1 MEFTDFDVF
10 ALPELDEPAGPN
22 TDAVQNVDPCPYD
35 FVQVTDGDG
44 TMLMNK
50 SCGYMKVNESD
61 PNFFVPPNI
70 TSNTN
75 MVTVFFNTDGTGAKT
90 GWSLNWRAVASGK
103 SSIRIKIHEQMDI
116 FLGCIIEENTDY
128 SGNDI
133 LNNGESWRIMESQR
147 ACVDYC
153 KTIAGAPFWKW
164 DSGTKKCSIKSS
176 SSGRTSVAG
185 AVSGNRECGTG

>member
-10 ALPELDEPAGPN
+10 ALPELDEPTGPN

-103 SSIRIKIHEQMDI
+103 SSISNKSQEQLDI
-116 FLGCIIEENTDY
+116 SF
-128 SGNDI
+128 
-133 LNNGESWRIMESQR
+133 
-147 ACVDYC
+147 
-153 KTIAGAPFWKW
+153 F
-164 DSGTKKCSIKSS
+164 
-176 SSGRTSVAG
+176 
-185 AVSGNRECGTG
+185 

>member
-10 ALPELDEPAGPN
+10 ALPELDETTGPN

-75 MVTVFFNTDGTGAKT
+75 LVTVFF
-90 GWSLNWRAVASGK
+90 SLAPSLRKPSCHLDPSPKNK
-103 SSIRIKIHEQMDI
+103 SRI
-116 FLGCIIEENTDY
+116 
-128 SGNDI
+128 
-133 LNNGESWRIMESQR
+133 
-147 ACVDYC
+147 
-153 KTIAGAPFWKW
+153 
-164 DSGTKKCSIKSS
+164 
-176 SSGRTSVAG
+176 
-185 AVSGNRECGTG
+185 

>member
-10 ALPELDEPAGPN
+10 ALPELDEPTGPN

-90 GWSLNWRAVASGK
+90 GWSLNWRAEESGK
-103 SSIRIKIHEQMDI
+103 YSIRNKSHEQSDI
-116 FLGCIIEENTDY
+116 F
-128 SGNDI
+128 
-133 LNNGESWRIMESQR
+133 
-147 ACVDYC
+147 
-153 KTIAGAPFWKW
+153 FF
-164 DSGTKKCSIKSS
+164 
-176 SSGRTSVAG
+176 
-185 AVSGNRECGTG
+185 